1 MDTEATL
8 SEAREKIDASADAAV
23 LKDVERHYLGR
34 KGVVAN
40 LLATIGDLPAE
51 ERKSVG
57 QGANR
62 LKQAI
67 QVAVD
72 ARAAVLNETRLA
84 SE

>member
-8 SEAREKIDASADAAV
+8 SEAREKIDASPDAAV

-34 KGVVAN
+34 RGVVAN
-40 LLATIGDLPAE
+40 LLASIGDLPTE

-72 ARAAVLNETRLA
+72 ALFFN
-84 SE
+84 